1 MNLNTYNFDG
11 IAIVTLV
18 PRGNVTLIEG
28 DIVGFFIVNNTLKF
42 YGAGTELLFS
52 CHMNN
57 LEKYFELLTINE
69 DLDDASLEFLLNVI
83 SNQAMMTFEGEDD
96 MFVEVLV
103 NVGEATYEGLEE
115 VEVYEAKEI
124 IDKELNM
131 QLLNNAIDKALDNG
145 DKELFR
151 VLTSRMKDIE

>member
-52 CHMNN
+52 CHKRN

-69 DLDDASLEFLLNVI
+69 DLDDDSLDFLLNVI
-83 SNQAMMTFEGEDD
+83 SNQAMMALEGEDD
-96 MFVEVLV
+96 LFVEVVV

-115 VEVYEAKEI
+115 VEVYEAEEI
-124 IDKELNM
+124 IDKELNI